1 VRNPFREVVTVLLVT
16 ALVGAVCAAAGGIAL
31 VQPVLLDVAIALF
44 LASGALGDV
53 LEPTVKLG
61 RATAAIAALA
71 MALIVLARV
80 PLLTTPL
87 PLLRAEIGAA
97 VCLVAAGLAATA
109 ARYLGQLDPAAL
121 PDAPGLCRL
130 ARVLAWMLGLA
141 AVSIGLRWARQDTAV
156 QVIHVAMLVFDAL
169 ICRSLSGGAVRDI
182 GVLSM
187 LGNRPNIFAS
197 VLDSAERQ
205 LGIDLRSTWALTV
218 VRRGFEPL
226 VIALFLVGWLST
238 SLTVIGVEQQGL
250 VERLGVPVG
259 GPPLAAGL
267 HVHWPWPVDRIYRV
281 PVRRVRALSVG
292 KPTEEEG
299 GPENVLWSVEHAP
312 DEYTLVLG
320 NGRDLI
326 TIDATIT
333 FRIVDVRA
341 WRYNCQNPAA
351 ALKSLALRAV
361 MRNTVDRTLAD
372 ALSENL
378 ALVTE
383 QMRQMVQRDA
393 DALRLGVEITGFTV
407 GGMHPPVPVAASYE
421 AVVSAEI
428 DKGTASVNAQ
438 AYRNRALPDAEAG
451 VLVNDNQ
458 ARGDSAETLARAAG
472 EAWSFRAL
480 ESQYR
485 AAPEEY
491 LFRRRLETLEKD
503 LAGRGFTVVDARIIR
518 DGGELWSTP

>member
-1 VRNPFREVVTVLLVT
+1 V
-16 ALVGAVCAAAGGIAL
+16 
-31 VQPVLLDVAIALF
+31 
-44 LASGALGDV
+44 
-53 LEPTVKLG
+53 
-61 RATAAIAALA
+61 AALA

-80 PLLTTPL
+80 PSTPL
-87 PLLRAEIGAA
+87 SPLRAEIGAA
-97 VCLVAAGLAATA
+97 VCLLAAGLAATA

-141 AVSIGLRWARQDTAV
+141 AVSIGLQWAQRDAAV
-156 QVIHVAMLVFDAL
+156 RIIHVAMLVFDAL
-169 ICRSLSGGAVRDI
+169 ICRSLLSGGAVRDI
-182 GVLSM
+182 GILSM
-187 LGNRPNIFAS
+187 FGSRPNIFAS

-218 VRRGFEPL
+218 VRRGLEPL

-250 VERLGVPVG
+250 VERLGVSVG

-281 PVRRVRALSVG
+281 PVRRVQALDVG
-292 KPTEEEG
+292 HPGQEG
-299 GPENVLWSVEHAP
+299 EGPENVLWAVEHAP

-326 TIDATIT
+326 TIDASVQ
-333 FRIVDVRA
+333 FRIVDAHA
-341 WRYNCQNPAA
+341 WRYNCQNPAD
-351 ALKSLALRAV
+351 ALRSLALRAV

-372 ALSENL
+372 ALSENV

-383 QMRQMVQRDA
+383 QMRMMVQRDA
-393 DALRLGVEITGFTV
+393 DALGLGVEITGFTV
-407 GGMHPPVPVAASYE
+407 GGMHPPVPVAPSYE

-428 DKGTASVNAQ
+428 NKGTAAVNAQ
-438 AYRNRALPDAEAG
+438 AFRNRALPDAEAA
-451 VLVNDNQ
+451 VLVNENQ
-458 ARGDSAETLARAAG
+458 ARGDSAVTLARAAG

-491 LFRRRLETLEKD
+491 FFRRRLETLEKD
-503 LAGRGFTVVDARIIR
+503 LAGRGFTVVDSRFLR